1 MLRFRSVAPCLLI
14 ALFVAALAQAAAP
27 VFQTSFEKSGQ
38 GWTVVRGS
46 AASDSTVLHDGKKSL
61 RVERDAA
68 SPDAC
73 VRLAPIALTIGKRYE
88 LSGWIRTDDLEVRD
102 LDRSPIAVGA
112 ALSMASM
119 PFDVHSTS
127 LGGTEPW
134 TRVSLKFVA
143 SSAQDQ
149 VLLTVANGGSFR
161 GKAWFEG
168 VRVDEIDSSGEWPP
182 SDAVQ
187 TFGPAYRYP
196 AAGWIYLHIEGQPYD
211 RGYQHGHLMARE
223 IPEYLARCAAVLGS
237 QDHWDDYRTTANA
250 LFLRGFDKEIL
261 EEMRG
266 IADGASDAGA
276 RWQNRR
282 IDLLDIVVANT
293 TVEMGELA
301 SAASVTPTG
310 LENLNLL
317 APPYAGG
324 KPDSPL
330 DHCSAFAATGPAT
343 RDGKMVIGHVT
354 WWSLTL
360 AEQTNVL
367 LDIKPAQGHRM
378 IIQSYP
384 GGIESGTDWYQ
395 NDAGIVL
402 TETTINQTPFNP
414 HGTPVAFRARQAI
427 QYSDSIDDVV
437 RYLSTQNNGLYTNEW
452 IMGDAKTNE
461 IAIFDLGT
469 DHTRL
474 WRSSKNEWFGNTPG
488 FYWGDNNPK
497 DLSVRLEDYPD
508 PKGEPDYIP
517 YVPGP
522 RDLAWQEL
530 YRKYRGKIDEQFGF
544 LAFRTAPLVAAS
556 TMDAKVATADM
567 ASHMMVWAEIGRPNE
582 TAWLPN
588 PKWDFAK
595 DDGLYP
601 SGYHLFAAD
610 PSPSLQAEVER
621 NEKARLMAS
630 ADPPA
635 KTIVISDPPAY
646 EGRLWKGWVLPASD
660 ADIWF
665 VAGSAEY
672 ARILQSKN
680 VQEAMNAQLA
690 EWRRLQLSPVNA
702 TDNFYRERTRG
713 VLFLDSLR
721 KKMGDDA
728 FLKLMNDYFA
738 ANTTRTVTAQSFL
751 DRAGVDK
758 AGAHLEDIDPP
769 DGPAYVASDIWR
781 RLASAAIV
789 YGTGADAGSNRY
801 VAEQL
806 QKEFLGRY
814 QSEVPIYKD
823 FEASD
828 DVLRH
833 RDVVFVG
840 RPEANSALAA
850 WSAKLKLDYSGAAF
864 KIDGDVHASERE
876 ALILAASNP
885 LDDTHMVLIV
895 AGNDALSTV
904 KAEAESLSANEYI
917 VLKSDGD
924 ATRGFLAQP
933 AQAASSGHSEQ
944 GAGK

>member
-1 MLRFRSVAPCLLI
+1 MLRRTSLASFLLV
-14 ALFVAALAQAAAP
+14 ALFLAGPAQAVTP
-27 VFQTSFEKSGQ
+27 VFRTSFEPGQ
-38 GWTVVRGS
+38 GWTVDRGA
-46 AASDSTVLHDGKKSL
+46 AASDSAVLHAGQKSL

-73 VRLAPIALTIGKRYE
+73 VRLAPIALTIGKRYQ
-88 LSGWIRTDDLEVRD
+88 LSGWVRTEGLEVRD

-127 LGGTEPW
+127 LGGTQPW

-168 VRVDEIDSSGEWPP
+168 VRVDEIDSTGEWPP

-211 RGYQHGHLMARE
+211 RGYQHGHLMAKE
-223 IPEYLARCAAVLGS
+223 IPEYLERCAAMLGS
-237 QDHWDDYRTTANA
+237 KAHWDDYRTTANA
-250 LFLRGFDKEIL
+250 LFLRGFDREIL

-276 RWQNRR
+276 RWLDRR
-282 IDLLDIVVANT
+282 VDLLDIVVANT
-293 TVEMGELA
+293 TVEMGELS
-301 SAASVTPTG
+301 SAVSTTPTG
-310 LENLNLL
+310 LEGLNLD

-354 WWSLTL
+354 WWPLTL

-402 TETTINQTPFNP
+402 TETTIDQTPFNP
-414 HGTPVAFRARQAI
+414 RGTPVAFRARMAI

-474 WRSSKNEWFGNTPG
+474 WRSSKNQWFGDTPG
-488 FYWGDNNPK
+488 FYWGDNNAK
-497 DLSVRLEDYPD
+497 DLTVRLEDYPD
-508 PKGEPDYIP
+508 PKGQPDYIP

-530 YRKYRGKIDEQFGF
+530 YRKYRGKIDAQFGF

-582 TAWLPN
+582 TEWLPN
-588 PKWDFAK
+588 KKWDFAK

-601 SGYHLFAAD
+601 SGYRLFEAD
-610 PSPSLQAEVER
+610 PSPSLRAEIQQ
-621 NEKARLMAS
+621 NEKTRLVVS
-630 ADPPA
+630 ADPPQP
-635 KTIVISDPPAY
+635 KTIAVSDPPSY

-672 ARILQSKN
+672 ERVLNSKD
-680 VQEAMNAQLA
+680 VQEAMNAQRA
-690 EWRRLQLSPVNA
+690 EWRRLELSPGNA
-702 TDNFYRERTRG
+702 TDNFYRERTSG

-721 KKMGDDA
+721 TKMGDDA
-728 FLKLMNDYFA
+728 FLKLMDDYFA
-738 ANTTRTVTAQSFL
+738 ANATKTVTAQSFL
-751 DRAGVDK
+751 DKAGLDK
-758 AGAHLEDIDPP
+758 ATAHIEDIDPP
-769 DGPAYVASDIWR
+769 GGPAYVASDIGR
-781 RLASAAIV
+781 RLASAVIV
-789 YGTGADAGSNRY
+789 YGTQADAGSNRY
-801 VAEQL
+801 AAEQL
-806 QKEFLGRY
+806 QKDFLGRY

-833 RDVVFVG
+833 HDVVFVG
-840 RPEANSALAA
+840 RPESNSALAT

-864 KIDGDVHASERE
+864 EIDGDVHASERE

-904 KAEAESLSANEYI
+904 KAEAADLSADEYI
-917 VLKSDGD
+917 VFRTDGD
-924 ATRGFLAQP
+924 ASRGFRSQP
-933 AQAASSGHSEQ
+933 VQAASSAHPQ
-944 GAGK
+944 PAQ